1 MITPGPFRRD
11 QRGITLIV
19 VLLLLLVMT
28 LLGLASLRGT
38 LLEERMSAATYDR
51 GIAFQQAETAL
62 REAEAKIAEAGTKN
76 QSVGFDCAA
85 VGVICSAVPANA
97 YSGNVAGC
105 GANAQNCWINATGSA
120 LKSASGRPQ
129 YYIEYMAQA
138 NTADGDQLGFETSAN
153 ALQYGGAGGV
163 PLSRFYRL
171 TARSSDPSTTSNRA
185 IVVLQSTMER
195 K

>member
-1 MITPGPFRRD
+1 MNTGTFFAKRE
-11 QRGITLIV
+11 RGVTLIV

-76 QSVGFDCAA
+76 LGIGFNCSA
-85 VGVICSAVPANA
+85 VGVICATVPVNA
-97 YSGNVAGC
+97 YTGNIGGC
-105 GANAQNCWINATGSA
+105 AANTQNCWLNATGSA
-120 LKSASGRPQ
+120 LANAAGTPQ
-129 YYIEYMAQA
+129 YYIEFMAQA
-138 NTADGDQLGFETSAN
+138 DTSSADQLGFETSAN

-163 PLSRFYRL
+163 PLSRYYRI
-171 TARSSDPSTTSNRA
+171 TARSSDPSVTSNRSV
-185 IVVLQSTMER
+185 VVLQSTIER